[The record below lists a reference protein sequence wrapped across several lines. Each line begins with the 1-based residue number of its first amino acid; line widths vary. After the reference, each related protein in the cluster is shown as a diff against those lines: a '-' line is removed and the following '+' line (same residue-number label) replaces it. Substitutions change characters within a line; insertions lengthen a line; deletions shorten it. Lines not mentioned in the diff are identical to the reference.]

1 MKKKSKTVPVV
12 VTIVI
17 VVGAIAYLMFSSFG
31 ESMIY
36 YKTVNELLAEPA
48 RFTDRPVRVNG
59 VVMAGSVKQKP
70 GTNQYRF
77 EISKRDK
84 VLEVEYA
91 GILPDAMQ
99 PGREIVIQG
108 VLQTDHRRFIASEIL
123 TKCPSKHEAKA
134 EAAGR

>member
-1 MKKKSKTVPVV
+1 MKKGKTASVV
-12 VTIVI
+12 VSVVV
-17 VVGAIAYLMFSSFG
+17 VVGAITYLMFSSFG

-48 RFTDRPVRVNG
+48 RFTDRLVRVNG
-59 VVMAGSVKQKP
+59 VVVTGSVKQKP

-108 VLQTDHRRFIASEIL
+108 VLQADNRRFVASEIL
-123 TKCPSKHEAKA
+123 TKCPSKHEARA